1 MPFVEPCLLDIML
14 IDTSV
19 ADTGTLDF
27 SVDAPDYSV
36 HMQRYMLRALGH
48 LMEIHSREDQL
59 FQSGDYEG
67 LTIEQSKVI

>member
-1 MPFVEPCLLDIML
+1 MPFAEPCLLDIML

-48 LMEIHSREDQL
+48 LMEIHSR
-59 FQSGDYEG
+59 
-67 LTIEQSKVI
+67 

>member
-1 MPFVEPCLLDIML
+1 MPFAEPCLLDIML
-14 IDTSV
+14 IDTS
-19 ADTGTLDF
+19 APDNRTLDF

-48 LMEIHSREDQL
+48 LMEIQSREDQL
-59 FQSGDYEG
+59 FQSGYYEG